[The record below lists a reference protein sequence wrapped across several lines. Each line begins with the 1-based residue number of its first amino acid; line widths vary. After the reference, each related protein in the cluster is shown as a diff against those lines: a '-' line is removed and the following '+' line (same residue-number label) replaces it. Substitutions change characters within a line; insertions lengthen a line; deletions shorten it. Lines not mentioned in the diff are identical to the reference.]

1 MIKIHRLEDGD
12 IIKILPMIDKNNNI
26 TWIKMYDCVGL
37 NTKTFISDN
46 SEKGYLRRISQKIRE
61 HYNFSP
67 GLRSGKSASNIKLPI
82 STRYAM
88 NIYINGEIRILNVG
102 KTLFEMITNNPKLWD
117 IKGNHQIIVVK
128 KEISAGGGQVY
139 PSFNKS
145 YVSEKSWTP
154 PVNDINSQD
163 ECFSYIKSNQPDFDN
178 HLEKSNIFNH
188 KQLLINHLGKDMLGE
203 LIADDREKK
212 LDKILV

>member
-1 MIKIHRLEDGD
+1 MINIHKLEDGD

-26 TWIKMYDCVGL
+26 SWIKMYDCVGL
-37 NTKTFISDN
+37 NTKTFISDK
-46 SEKGYLRRISQKIRE
+46 SDKSYLRRISHKLRE
-61 HYNFSP
+61 
-67 GLRSGKSASNIKLPI
+67 SNSSVKLPI

-117 IKGNHQIIVVK
+117 IRGNHQIIVVK

-188 KQLLINHLGKDMLGE
+188 IQLLINHLGKDMLSE
-203 LIADDREKK
+203 LISDDREKK

>member
-1 MIKIHRLEDGD
+1 MINIHKLEDGD

-26 TWIKMYDCVGL
+26 SWIKMYDCVGL
-37 NTKTFISDN
+37 NTKTFISDK
-46 SEKGYLRRISQKIRE
+46 SDKSYLRRISHKLRE
-61 HYNFSP
+61 
-67 GLRSGKSASNIKLPI
+67 SNSSVKLPI

-117 IKGNHQIIVVK
+117 IRGNHQIIVVK
-128 KEISAGGGQVY
+128 KEISAGGGQFF

-145 YVSEKSWTP
+145 YVSEKSWIP

-163 ECFSYIKSNQPDFDN
+163 ECFSYIKSN

-188 KQLLINHLGKDMLGE
+188 IQLLINHLGKDMLSE
-203 LIADDREKK
+203 LISDDREKK